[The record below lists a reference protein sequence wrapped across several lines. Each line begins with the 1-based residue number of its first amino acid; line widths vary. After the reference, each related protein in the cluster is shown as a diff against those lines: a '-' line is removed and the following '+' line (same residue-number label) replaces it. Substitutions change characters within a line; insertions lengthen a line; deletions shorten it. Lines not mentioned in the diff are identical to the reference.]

1 MLIIAINIIAII
13 VNFIFEQYG
22 IEKKSYYSIAKLLT
36 YQKILTPSQYKSMQ
50 NKDIGRKGIKNKGIW
65 SASTIRNILHNA
77 VYVGDMVQNKEN
89 KISYKSNKVAAVPSK
104 DWIVVHNTHDAIVS
118 KQLFALCQNKNTISK
133 S

>member
-1 MLIIAINIIAII
+1 M
-13 VNFIFEQYG
+13 
-22 IEKKSYYSIAKLLT
+22 KLLV
-36 YQKILTPSQYKSMQ
+36 INGPNL
-50 NKDIGRKGIKNKGIW
+50 NFLGIREKGIYGTQNYQY
-65 SASTIRNILHNA
+65 LL
-77 VYVGDMVQNKEN
+77 DMIQNKEN